1 MKIKFSKLVS
11 QLALGGID
19 GIVTTF
25 SVIAAASGAG
35 LGNKVVIIMGMANLI
50 SDGLSLGISNY
61 LAESSEAKDVKLKRN
76 HIVKMLE
83 KNVDQALSLISLN
96 LTKFGLSGEALNRA
110 SSVIVQD
117 KSMAEKFILK
127 QEHNME
133 IEDKNP
139 KVVGISSFLS
149 FITLGF
155 IPLIP
160 YFMSLAGLK
169 FNTFKLTIVFA
180 TIGFLI
186 IGYLKSYT
194 SAHGKLASVIQ
205 TIVLGAVVSGAAY
218 GIGYWLQHAFG
229 V

>member
-1 MKIKFSKLVS
+1 MKIKLNKLVS
-11 QLALGGID
+11 QLVLGGID

-83 KNVDQALSLISLN
+83 KNVDQALSLVSLN
-96 LTKFGLSGEALNRA
+96 LTKFGLSGDALNRA

-149 FITLGF
+149 FITLGS

-160 YFMSLAGLK
+160 YFMNLAGFRL
-169 FNTFKLTIVFA
+169 NPFKLTIVFA
-180 TIGFLI
+180 TVGFLI

-205 TIVLGAVVSGAAY
+205 TIVLGAVASGAAY